1 MQPGGVSTGLH
12 FSMAAPRK
20 KASKAPA
27 RTSTRGR
34 SAPRFRLVEMEDGTV
49 RAERVRSSSQV
60 ARDQALADFYGVAP
74 QLSVTANMRSME
86 SLLGEVLEGL
96 HLDHEAVA
104 PEILAGVW
112 KRAVGDSLASCTE
125 LQSISRHTARV
136 WVNHPIVRFELN
148 RIKPKLIQALN
159 AELGED
165 CVRSVKFVQ

>member
-20 KASKAPA
+20 LKAKAPVRA
-27 RTSTRGR
+27 SRRGR
-34 SAPRFRLVEMEDGTV
+34 NVPRYRLVEMEDGSL
-49 RAERVRSSSQV
+49 RAERVRSSAQG
-60 ARDQALADFYGVAP
+60 ARDQALADFYGAAP
-74 QLSVTANMRSME
+74 QLSVTANMRGME

-96 HLDHEAVA
+96 HLDQEAVA

-112 KRAVGDSLASCTE
+112 KRAVGDSLATCTE
-125 LQSISRHTARV
+125 LQSVSRHTARV